1 MQDFIT
7 TATDWLKN
15 NKLVAGILAGLVVL
29 LIFGKKLFKAAPR
42 RRRRHYAAAPV
53 HRRRHLSVRSTR
65 RRTKGAKKPWQV
77 KGSEAARRHMARLR
91 RMR

>member
-1 MQDFIT
+1 M
-7 TATDWLKN
+7 
-15 NKLVAGILAGLVVL
+15 AGIAAGLVVL
-29 LIFGKKLFKAAPR
+29 LIFGKKIFKAAPR
-42 RRRRHYAAAPV
+42 RRRRHYTSAPV
-53 HRRRHLSVRSTR
+53 RHRRQTSIRSRT